1 MRTHVILNVNFSFL
15 GRDLKMKLELNTY
28 AKYLRAP
35 SIRQF
40 SSRINQLDDVI
51 NLTVGQPDFNM
62 PDIVKKAYQTAIENN
77 QTTYSHNK
85 GRLDTREA
93 VSQYYQTRF
102 NIHYDPEEII
112 ITNGAS
118 EALDTVLRCIIN
130 PGDEILL
137 PGPVYAGYIPL
148 IQTLGGTPIFMDTR
162 QSGFKVT
169 PELIKQHIT
178 PKTRAIL
185 LNYPSNPTGAI
196 LSETEVTALV
206 DTLKTLSI
214 FIISDEIYAENT
226 FHTTHTSFAR
236 YESIRDQLL
245 LINGLS
251 KSHSATGI
259 RIGFL
264 SGPQYLID
272 RLTFMHA
279 YNCICAN
286 VPAQMATI
294 AALTEATDAPQ
305 TMNAAYVKR
314 RDFLIKALTDMGFE
328 LEGQPEGAFY
338 IFPNIQNYTD
348 DDFAFCV
355 DVLETVGV
363 AMVPGSSFTDYGK
376 GYVRISYAYDMK
388 SLEEGM
394 ARLRQYLHSKY
405 ADRLINS

>member
-1 MRTHVILNVNFSFL
+1 
-15 GRDLKMKLELNTY
+15 MKLELNTY
-28 AKYLRAP
+28 AQYLRAP

-148 IQTLGGTPIFMDTR
+148 IQTLGGKPIFMDTR

-169 PELIKQHIT
+169 PERIKQHIT

-196 LSETEVTALV
+196 LSEAEVTALV
-206 DTLKTLSI
+206 DTLKTLPI

-226 FHTTHTSFAR
+226 FHATHTSFAR
-236 YESIRDQLL
+236 FESIRDQLL

-305 TMNAAYVKR
+305 TMNAAYMKR
-314 RDFLIKALTDMGFE
+314 RDFLIESLTNMGFE

-338 IFPNIQNYTD
+338 IFPNIQNFTD

-394 ARLRQYLHSKY
+394 ARLRQYLQNKY
-405 ADRLINS
+405 ADRLIN

>member
-1 MRTHVILNVNFSFL
+1 
-15 GRDLKMKLELNTY
+15 MKLELNTY
-28 AKYLRAP
+28 AQYLRAP

-148 IQTLGGTPIFMDTR
+148 IQTLGGKPIFMDTR

-169 PELIKQHIT
+169 PERIKQHIT

-196 LSETEVTALV
+196 LSEAEVTALV
-206 DTLKTLSI
+206 DTLKTLPI

-226 FHTTHTSFAR
+226 FHATHTSFAR
-236 YESIRDQLL
+236 FESIRDQLL

-305 TMNAAYVKR
+305 TMNAAYMKR
-314 RDFLIKALTDMGFE
+314 RDFLIESLTDMGFE

-338 IFPNIQNYTD
+338 IFPNIQNFTD

-394 ARLRQYLHSKY
+394 ARLRQYLQNKY
-405 ADRLINS
+405 ADRLIN

>member
-1 MRTHVILNVNFSFL
+1 
-15 GRDLKMKLELNTY
+15 MKLELNTY
-28 AKYLRAP
+28 AQYLRAP

-118 EALDTVLRCIIN
+118 EALDTLLRCIIN

-148 IQTLGGTPIFMDTR
+148 IQTLGGKPIFMDTR

-169 PELIKQHIT
+169 PERIKQHIT

-196 LSETEVTALV
+196 LSEAEVTALV
-206 DTLKTLSI
+206 DTLKTLPI

-226 FHTTHTSFAR
+226 FHATHTSFAR
-236 YESIRDQLL
+236 FESIRDQLL

-305 TMNAAYVKR
+305 TMNAAYMKR
-314 RDFLIKALTDMGFE
+314 RDFLIESLTDMGFE

-338 IFPNIQNYTD
+338 IFPNIQNFTD

-394 ARLRQYLHSKY
+394 ARLRQYLQNKY
-405 ADRLINS
+405 ADRLIN

>member
-1 MRTHVILNVNFSFL
+1 MLTSLFL

-28 AKYLRAP
+28 AQYLRAP

-148 IQTLGGTPIFMDTR
+148 IQTLGGKPIFMDTR

-169 PELIKQHIT
+169 PERIKQHIT

-196 LSETEVTALV
+196 LSEAEVTALV
-206 DTLKTLSI
+206 DTLKTLPI

-226 FHTTHTSFAR
+226 FHATHTSFAR
-236 YESIRDQLL
+236 FESIRDQLL

-305 TMNAAYVKR
+305 TMNAAYMKR
-314 RDFLIKALTDMGFE
+314 RDFLIESLTDMGFE

-338 IFPNIQNYTD
+338 IFPNIQNFTD

-394 ARLRQYLHSKY
+394 ARLRQYLQNKY
-405 ADRLINS
+405 ADRLIN

>member
-1 MRTHVILNVNFSFL
+1 
-15 GRDLKMKLELNTY
+15 MKLELNTY
-28 AKYLRAP
+28 AQYLRAP

-148 IQTLGGTPIFMDTR
+148 IQTLGGKPIFMDTR

-169 PELIKQHIT
+169 PERIKQHIT

-196 LSETEVTALV
+196 LSEAEVTALV
-206 DTLKTLSI
+206 DTLKILPI

-226 FHTTHTSFAR
+226 FHATHTSFAR
-236 YESIRDQLL
+236 FESIRDQLL

-305 TMNAAYVKR
+305 TMNAAYMKR
-314 RDFLIKALTDMGFE
+314 RDFLIESLTDMGFE

-338 IFPNIQNYTD
+338 IFPNIQNFTD

-394 ARLRQYLHSKY
+394 ARLRQYLQNKY
-405 ADRLINS
+405 ADRLIN

>member
-1 MRTHVILNVNFSFL
+1 MLTSLFL

-28 AKYLRAP
+28 AQYLRAP

-118 EALDTVLRCIIN
+118 EALDTLLRCIIN

-148 IQTLGGTPIFMDTR
+148 IQTLGGKPIFMDTR

-169 PELIKQHIT
+169 PERIKQHIT

-196 LSETEVTALV
+196 LSEAEVTALV
-206 DTLKTLSI
+206 DTLKTLPI

-226 FHTTHTSFAR
+226 FHATHTSFAR
-236 YESIRDQLL
+236 FESIRDQLL

-305 TMNAAYVKR
+305 TMNAAYMKR
-314 RDFLIKALTDMGFE
+314 RDFLIESLTDMGFE

-338 IFPNIQNYTD
+338 IFPNIQNFTD

-394 ARLRQYLHSKY
+394 ARLRQYLQNKY
-405 ADRLINS
+405 ADRLIN